1 MRAVRLGPN
10 EPFIVRTAG
19 QLMAWYDSSLVNHS
33 ALGGLLRADLAA
45 VALRYS
51 DSPDYLLAY
60 RQARQ
65 FYGPPTAVAASPQE
79 QYVVPVATGD
89 SNAQAT
95 EPMDYGGS
103 ALGYAG
109 GGGGTTTD
117 TTDGYR
123 DRCGHHC
130 HSIQPIQPIEP
141 FDSDASDPVGT
152 GTTTDFRIAGL
163 HPVCPRPEHS
173 QSNFDIENGVTGP
186 NTLLTASNLQLPL
199 GASIPNAGGAP
210 GHAPLFV
217 PQYLDVNGKLIPIN
231 NNQRGSAGAASR
243 AAADTA
249 DTADTGETSHQPI
262 AISH

>member
-1 MRAVRLGPN
+1 
-10 EPFIVRTAG
+10 
-19 QLMAWYDSSLVNHS
+19 MAWYDSSLVNHS

-45 VALRYS
+45 VALVQR
-51 DSPDYLLAY
+51 DPRL
-60 RQARQ
+60 
-65 FYGPPTAVAASPQE
+65 PPGVSSGATVLRAAEAVAASPQE

-89 SNAQAT
+89 SNAKAT

-123 DRCGHHC
+123 NRCGHHC

-173 QSNFDIENGVTGP
+173 RAISTSR
-186 NTLLTASNLQLPL
+186 TASP
-199 GASIPNAGGAP
+199 AP
-210 GHAPLFV
+210 TRCYGLEPAT
-217 PQYLDVNGKLIPIN
+217 
-231 NNQRGSAGAASR
+231 AAWR
-243 AAADTA
+243 
-249 DTADTGETSHQPI
+249 EHP
-262 AISH
+262 